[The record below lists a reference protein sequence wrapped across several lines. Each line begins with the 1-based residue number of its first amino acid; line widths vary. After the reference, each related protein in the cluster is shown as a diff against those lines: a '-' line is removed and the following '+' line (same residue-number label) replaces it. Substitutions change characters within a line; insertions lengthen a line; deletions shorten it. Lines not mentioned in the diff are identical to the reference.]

1 MRNLLGFLSRN
12 SFFLFFLFLEGVAA
26 LLLFQNNRF
35 QRSEFLNSSNAA
47 SGSFYQLVNN
57 ATMYFDLAEINEQ
70 LAAENADLRRQLT
83 GSKIEIFGKNFI
95 INDTVYQQ
103 AYNFT
108 EATVINSTVSKAN
121 NYITLN
127 KGSFA
132 GVEAGMGV
140 IGPQGIIGIVKTV
153 STRFSSV
160 MTVLHTQSKVS
171 AKLKDQ
177 RYLGS
182 LVWDGKDYQYGQ
194 LIDIPKNAN
203 VMLGDTVISSG
214 YSSIFPTGINLA
226 TVTSIEK
233 PEGKNFY
240 DITVKLIND
249 FKKIEKVY
257 VVKNVLRE
265 EQDKLEAEAQEGDN
279 ND

>member
-1 MRNLLGFLSRN
+1 M
-12 SFFLFFLFLEGVAA
+12 
-26 LLLFQNNRF
+26 
-35 QRSEFLNSSNAA
+35 
-47 SGSFYQLVNN
+47 
-57 ATMYFDLAEINEQ
+57 
-70 LAAENADLRRQLT
+70 
-83 GSKIEIFGKNFI
+83 
-95 INDTVYQQ
+95 
-103 AYNFT
+103 
-108 EATVINSTVSKAN
+108 
-121 NYITLN
+121 
-127 KGSFA
+127 
-132 GVEAGMGV
+132 
-140 IGPQGIIGIVKTV
+140 
-153 STRFSSV
+153 
-160 MTVLHTQSKVS
+160 
-171 AKLKDQ
+171 
-177 RYLGS
+177 
-182 LVWDGKDYQYGQ
+182 VWDGKDYQYGQ

>member
-132 GVEAGMGV
+132 GVDAGMGV

>member
-12 SFFLFFLFLEGVAA
+12 SFFLLFLLLEGIAA
-26 LLLFQNNRF
+26 FLLFQNNRY

-47 SGSFYQLVNN
+47 TGSFYQMVNN
-57 ATMYFDLAEINEQ
+57 ATQYFELADINEQ
-70 LAAENADLRRQLT
+70 LAAENALLRSQLT

-103 AYNFT
+103 LYSYN
-108 EATVINSTVSKAN
+108 EATVISNTVNKAN
-121 NYITLN
+121 NYITLD
-127 KGSFA
+127 KGTLA
-132 GVEAGMGV
+132 GVKEGMGV
-140 IGPQGIIGIVKTV
+140 IGPQGIVGIVKTV

-160 MTVLHTQSKVS
+160 MTVLHSQSKISV
-171 AKLKDQ
+171 KLKDQ

-194 LIDIPKNAN
+194 LIDIPKNASI
-203 VMLGDTVISSG
+203 MLGDTIISSG
-214 YSSIFPTGINLA
+214 YSSIFPSGINLA
-226 TVTSIEK
+226 TITNIEK
-233 PEGKNFY
+233 PEGNNFY
-240 DITVKLIND
+240 AITVKFIND
-249 FKKIEKVY
+249 FNKIEKVY

-265 EQDKLEAEAQEGDN
+265 EQDEVEKASREEDN

>member
-12 SFFLFFLFLEGVAA
+12 SFFLFFLLLEGLAA

-57 ATMYFDLAEINEQ
+57 ATKYLDLAEINEQ

-83 GSKIEIFGKNFI
+83 GSKIEIFGRNFI

-108 EATVINSTVSKAN
+108 EATVINNTVSKAN
-121 NYITLN
+121 NYITLD
-127 KGSFA
+127 KGTLA
-132 GVEAGMGV
+132 GVKEGMGV
-140 IGPQGIIGIVKTV
+140 IGPQGIVGIVKTV

-160 MTVLHTQSKVS
+160 MTILHSQSKIS

-177 RYLGS
+177 NYFGS

-194 LIDIPKNAN
+194 LIDIPKHVNL
-203 VMLGDTVISSG
+203 MLGDTIVSSG
-214 YSSIFPTGINLA
+214 FSSIFPTGINLA
-226 TVTSIEK
+226 TITNIEK
-233 PEGKNFY
+233 PQGNNFY
-240 DITVKLIND
+240 DITVKFIND
-249 FKKIEKVY
+249 FKKLEKVY
-257 VVKNVLRE
+257 VVKNILRE
-265 EQDKLEAEAQEGDN
+265 EQNQLEAEAREGDN

>member
-171 AKLKDQ
+171 AKL
-177 RYLGS
+177 
-182 LVWDGKDYQYGQ
+182 
-194 LIDIPKNAN
+194 
-203 VMLGDTVISSG
+203 
-214 YSSIFPTGINLA
+214 
-226 TVTSIEK
+226 
-233 PEGKNFY
+233 
-240 DITVKLIND
+240 
-249 FKKIEKVY
+249 
-257 VVKNVLRE
+257 
-265 EQDKLEAEAQEGDN
+265 
-279 ND
+279 

>member
-12 SFFLFFLFLEGVAA
+12 SFFLFFLFLEGIAA

>member
-12 SFFLFFLFLEGVAA
+12 SFFLFFLFLEGIAA

-182 LVWDGKDYQYGQ
+182 LLWDGKDYQYGQ

>member
-12 SFFLFFLFLEGVAA
+12 SFFLFFLFLEGIAA

-182 LVWDGKDYQYGQ
+182 LLWDGKDYQYGQ

-257 VVKNVLRE
+257 VVKNMLRE

>member
-12 SFFLFFLFLEGVAA
+12 SFFLFFLFLEGIAA

-127 KGSFA
+127 KGSLA

-182 LVWDGKDYQYGQ
+182 LLWDGKDYQYGQ
-194 LIDIPKNAN
+194 LIDIPKTAN

>member
-12 SFFLFFLFLEGVAA
+12 SFFLFFLFLEGIAA

-127 KGSFA
+127 KGSLA

-182 LVWDGKDYQYGQ
+182 LLWDGKDYQYGQ